1 VLWYLNYL
9 YGLAGNLDETC
20 TYLCGNSL
28 GLMPKRSKQRV
39 MEELDAWGK
48 RYLKKIRPEKL
59 SL

>member
-1 VLWYLNYL
+1 MLCYLNYL

-28 GLMPKRSKQRV
+28 GLMPKRSRQRV

-48 RYLKKIRPEKL
+48 RYLKK
-59 SL
+59 